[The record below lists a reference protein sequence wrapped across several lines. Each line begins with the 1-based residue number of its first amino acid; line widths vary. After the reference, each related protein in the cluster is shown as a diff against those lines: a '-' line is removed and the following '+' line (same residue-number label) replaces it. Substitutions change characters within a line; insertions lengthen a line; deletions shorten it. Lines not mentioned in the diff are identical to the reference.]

1 MNNDGRSMK
10 KYFLIYAECVKT
22 AMARALTYRLN
33 FVLSLLITLGYNIMF
48 PLVTILIYRSG
59 AAFPGWNFWEVL
71 LMQSIF
77 TLSHGFAS
85 IMFSNVLWTT
95 MQHIREGS
103 FEIVLLKP
111 LNPLFFL
118 ISSNFD
124 PESVGLIIGG
134 CVLFGLSIANT
145 GIVSPLVIPQFL
157 LLFAA
162 GFAVMAG
169 INMIMAATSFKW
181 VGNSRIPEIFDSIM
195 TFGKY
200 PITIFPQIIREIAAF
215 VIPVSMIGFFPASAL
230 LGKLEP
236 YAMTAVIPCLLFM
249 FLGIWL
255 YQYMIR
261 LYEGVGG

>member
-1 MNNDGRSMK
+1 
-10 KYFLIYAECVKT
+10 
-22 AMARALTYRLN
+22 MARALTYRLN
-33 FVLSLLITLGYNIMF
+33 FILSLIITLGFNILF

-59 AAFPGWNFWEVL
+59 ASFPGWNFYEVL
-71 LMQSIF
+71 LIQSVFI
-77 TLSHGFAS
+77 LSSGLAS

-95 MQHIREGS
+95 MQHVREGS

-124 PESVGLIIGG
+124 PESAGLIIGG
-134 CVLFGLSIANT
+134 GVLFVFSIVNNEIA
-145 GIVSPLVIPQFL
+145 SLVAIPQFL

-169 INMIMAATSFKW
+169 INMIMAATTFKW

-195 TFGKY
+195 TFGRY
-200 PITIFPQIIREIAAF
+200 PVTIFPQAIKGIATF
-215 VIPVSMIGFFPASAL
+215 VIPVGMIGFYPASAL
-230 LGKLEP
+230 MGRLEP
-236 YAMTAVIPCLLFM
+236 AAMAAVIPCILFM
-249 FLGIWL
+249 LFGIWL
-255 YQYMIR
+255 YQHMVR

>member
-1 MNNDGRSMK
+1 MK
-10 KYFLIYAECVKT
+10 RYIKIYTECVKT
-22 AMARALTYRLN
+22 ALARALSYRLN
-33 FVLSLLITLGYNIMF
+33 FLLSLIITIGYNAVF
-48 PLVTILIYRSG
+48 PLVSVLIYRSG
-59 AAFPGWNFWEVL
+59 AGFPGWNFYEVL

-77 TLSHGFAS
+77 IMSQGFAS

-118 ISSNFD
+118 IASNFD
-124 PESVGLIIGG
+124 PESFGLILGG
-134 CVLFGLSIANT
+134 TVLFAFSLAHNELTSAAA
-145 GIVSPLVIPQFL
+145 IPQFI

-162 GFAVMAG
+162 GFSVMAG

-181 VGNSRIPEIFDSIM
+181 VGNSRIPEIFDSIL

-200 PITIFPQIIREIAAF
+200 PVTIFPNVIKGIATF
-215 VIPVSMIGFFPASAL
+215 VIPVGMIGFFPASAL
-230 LGKLEP
+230 LGRLDISV
-236 YAMTAVIPCLLFM
+236 MFAVIPCVLFM
-249 FLGIWL
+249 LAGVFL
-255 YQYMIR
+255 YQFMVK